1 MKKLLLILVL
11 AFIGFSTQA
20 QQINFPE
27 GNILVYSD
35 TNNLAG
41 GDVLIRSVYAFVP
54 QKTSDTTYE
63 YQYKK
68 VYLLNGYQ
76 LTVPGGDY
84 VSYEAASDET
94 LLIGGVQRTYDWA
107 YDQVLTINVANWNVA
122 SWQTYLQKIN

>member
-1 MKKLLLILVL
+1 MKKLFLILVL
-11 AFIGFSTQA
+11 AFIGYGTQA

-68 VYLLNGYQ
+68 VYWLNGDQ
-76 LTVPGGDY
+76 IKNEF

-94 LLIGGVQRTYDWA
+94 LLISGVQRTYDWT

>member
-1 MKKLLLILVL
+1 MLV
-11 AFIGFSTQA
+11 AFGVIASA

-35 TNNLAG
+35 TNNLIG

-68 VYLLNGYQ
+68 VYWLNGDQ
-76 LTVPGGDY
+76 IKNEF

-94 LLIGGVQRTYDWA
+94 LLISGVQRTYDWA
-107 YDQVLTINVANWNVA
+107 YNQVLTINVANWNVA
-122 SWQTYLQKIN
+122 SWQTYLQKINNQ

>member
-1 MKKLLLILVL
+1 MVL
-11 AFIGFSTQA
+11 AFIGYGTQA

-68 VYLLNGYQ
+68 VYWLNGDQ
-76 LTVPGGDY
+76 VKNEF

-107 YDQVLTINVANWNVA
+107 YDQVLTINVANWNMA